1 MGIMKDFD
9 IRIRNGGD
17 DAIAAVS
24 ELMDCKI
31 HDDVVRELRPW
42 LAQRQ
47 WIPVTERL
55 PDLHEHVIGWQ
66 QGWANAAEVWR
77 GSKGQWL
84 GGDFE
89 PADEVTHWMPLPAP
103 PADAK

>member
-1 MGIMKDFD
+1 MGLMKDFD

-17 DAIAAVS
+17 EAAGAVN
-24 ELMDCKI
+24 ELMA
-31 HDDVVRELRPW
+31 EL
-42 LAQRQ
+42 QRRLLDLQASMPQ

-55 PDLHEHVIGWQ
+55 PEVHEHVIGWQ
-66 QGWANAAEVWR
+66 HGWARTAEVWR